1 MCNILGRGKC
11 PVCWKEM
18 LKNNIQK
25 HIRVKHSQV
34 EQVECQHCGKSF
46 KTSYYMKDHLRK
58 VHGFRKAQGFD
69 PLA

>member
-1 MCNILGRGKC
+1 
-11 PVCWKEM
+11 M